1 MRPKSILLLVL
12 VLAACGGEAP
22 AGKAGE
28 GSAAP
33 ATPPP
38 AGIEL
43 RRGKD
48 PQELVR
54 IGVRGVVIGPA
65 EGRLQRKLY
74 ADPRRGDD
82 VWYLLSTYAP
92 FESKLPAGDLV
103 FRGRGKVKPG
113 PDERR
118 MIFEWVRQV
127 ASEAAGGRSGAAYG
141 LVIAWHQG
149 GASGSCDDV
158 VLYLT
163 GEAVATACGWDREVR
178 GRLDPAQ
185 LGRVYGWFDRVQ
197 PFQAGG
203 EQGEDSLR
211 PGSFETRLIF
221 AGRGARPATAAE
233 QEEIQSFTVSLF
245 AELAARRR
253 GARPPAASAAPG
265 KAVPESTPAPPAE
278 RLLLPPN
285 AAVKPEE
292 EILLKLPAEPPPV
305 PKRAPSLP
313 NASSPQPPL
322 PSSSPG
328 LAAL

>member
-1 MRPKSILLLVL
+1 MTDPRSTFILLVL
-12 VLAACGGEAP
+12 FVLTACGGEAP
-22 AGKAGE
+22 VRKTAGE

-33 ATPPP
+33 ATAPA

-43 RRGKD
+43 RRGRD

-54 IGVRGVVIGPA
+54 IGIRGVVIGPA
-65 EGRLQRKLY
+65 EGPLQRKLY
-74 ADPRRGDD
+74 AEPRRADD
-82 VWYLLSTYAP
+82 AWYLLSTYAP
-92 FESKLPAGDLV
+92 FEMKSPAGDLV
-103 FRGRGKVKPG
+103 FRGRGKVKPS

-118 MIFEWVRQV
+118 MILEWARQV
-127 ASEAAGGRSGAAYG
+127 ASEAAGGRTGAVYG

-178 GRLDPAQ
+178 GRLDPVQ

-233 QEEIQSFTVSLF
+233 QGDIQSFMVSLF

-253 GARPPAASAAPG
+253 GARPPAASTPPGSAA
-265 KAVPESTPAPPAE
+265 PESTPAPPAE

-292 EILLKLPAEPPPV
+292 EILLKLPDEPPPV
-305 PKRAPSLP
+305 PKRAPSISNP
-313 NASSPQPPL
+313 SSPRPP
-322 PSSSPG
+322 SG
-328 LAAL
+328 GGGF